1 MKEEAL
7 YDKSVFP
14 CRMLRCLGEGL
25 AAASRSAVSLPPRPA
40 PLPPLPLTLP
50 PLSSH
55 PLSSLSF
62 FSFSFYSSSSSS
74 SCSSIPMCGAEHQ
87 AGVSSSVL
95 VRHFIPE
102 PCQQPSHSKWIR
114 LNPRKIRRRFS
125 TWKAVRCL
133 LISGKTKREAAHTEG
148 GLRGPGLHSSEESE
162 ERGCTQN
169 TDSDLIRNSMGVKS

>member
-1 MKEEAL
+1 MINLYFHVECLDAL
-7 YDKSVFP
+7 GRGWLLRLDLQSHFLQGRLLFLLFLLHFP
-14 CRMLRCLGEGL
+14 LFLLILCLL
-25 AAASRSAVSLPPRPA
+25 SL
-40 PLPPLPLTLP
+40 
-50 PLSSH
+50 
-55 PLSSLSF
+55 F